1 MCEGLVVCE
10 GSKVSPFK
18 KISEMAYSQV
28 EGEELAFESPVLFSG
43 GQSFWLKKANGT
55 DFLSTDW

>member
-1 MCEGLVVCE
+1 MVCE